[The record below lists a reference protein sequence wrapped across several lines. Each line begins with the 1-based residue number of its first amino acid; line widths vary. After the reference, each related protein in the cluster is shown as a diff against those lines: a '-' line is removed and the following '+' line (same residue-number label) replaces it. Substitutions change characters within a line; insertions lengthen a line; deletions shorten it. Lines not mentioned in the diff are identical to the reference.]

1 MINYSLIQ
9 RVNPQDLE
17 APRKFY
23 AVKQSQGEV
32 SVRQLARQI
41 SRETMLGLV
50 ETTAVIEAL
59 LQAVPET
66 LAQGKVVRLGEFGS
80 FRLTLSS
87 EGVENP
93 ETFTT
98 SLIGFPN
105 LRFRGGSEF
114 QERLKSVRYSRVNNS

>member
-1 MINYSLIQ
+1 MINYGLIQ
-9 RVNPQDLE
+9 RVNPRDLE

-23 AVKQSQGEV
+23 AVKQPQGEV

-59 LQAVPET
+59 LQAVPEN
-66 LAQGKVVRLGEFGS
+66 LVQGKVVRLGELGS

-87 EGVENP
+87 EGAENP

-105 LRFRGGSEF
+105 LRFRARSEF